1 LRRLR
6 LWSDPYVT
14 YDRRLE
20 EMNTMRRTTS
30 TPSRAVP
37 AVLGAFVASIV
48 LGIIGMHALS
58 THGVMGTTDHSTM
71 TSPVAA
77 PVAAAHGDM
86 SGASNASLTKAV
98 HAGVSS
104 TAPTKKGDGH
114 NLGSMVMLCFAM
126 LAATAGALL
135 LLLLLLGLQRAP
147 RVWAHRPTAPTT
159 VTKWVT
165 ARLGTGPPY
174 VWQFSVIRC

>member
-1 LRRLR
+1 
-6 LWSDPYVT
+6 
-14 YDRRLE
+14 
-20 EMNTMRRTTS
+20 MHRTTS
-30 TPSRAVP
+30 SPSRAVP
-37 AVLGAFVASIV
+37 ALLAAVVASIV

-77 PVAAAHGDM
+77 PVAAAHADM
-86 SGASNASLTKAV
+86 SGASDASSTKAV

-104 TAPTKKGDGH
+104 MAPKKGDGH
-114 NLGSMVMLCFAM
+114 SLGSMVMLCFAM
-126 LAATAGALL
+126 LAATAGAV
-135 LLLLLLGLQRAP
+135 LLLLLGLQRAP

-159 VTKWVT
+159 ITKWVT